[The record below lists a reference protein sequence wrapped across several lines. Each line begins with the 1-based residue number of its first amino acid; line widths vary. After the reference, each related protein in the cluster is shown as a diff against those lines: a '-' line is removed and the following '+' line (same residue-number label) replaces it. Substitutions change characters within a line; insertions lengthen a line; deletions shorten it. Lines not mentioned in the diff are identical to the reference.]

1 MTDVDIGF
9 FTTAQAK
16 EVWEVVKLLR
26 SSGILRRL
34 STLTVP
40 DDPGLHHVWI
50 SNISGETIP
59 AFACMQVDGTTVVGD
74 LTYVTVIKPTS
85 TDGTYIFNHDNA
97 IASGGYGMA
106 LPWGVVRMLGTGTAA
121 TPARYGAT
129 VSAWTVQTQ
138 ADGPFYVYGDDNTL
152 TNVHRGR
159 IFGSG
164 GSGALLYRFELTEDL
179 ATHVAE
185 ADITEMDGTVVETA
199 DVLDPEEIFATLV
212 IGDRGLCLKQDG
224 IYYAIQAP
232 CGV

>member
-34 STLTVP
+34 SALTVP

-50 SNISGETIP
+50 KNGSGETIP

-74 LTYVTVIKPTS
+74 LTYVDVVKPTKL
-85 TDGTYIFNHDNA
+85 DGNYIFNHDNA

-106 LPWGVVRMLGTGTAA
+106 LPWGVVRMLGTTTAVENGS
-121 TPARYGAT
+121 YGAT
-129 VSAWTVQTQ
+129 VGAWTVQ
-138 ADGPFYVYGDDNTL
+138 AEPGGPFVVYGDDNTL

-159 IFGSG
+159 IGRDG
-164 GSGALLYRFELTEDL
+164 GTLYRFALTASL
-179 ATHVAE
+179 SGGTASATIKDMAGSTIKT
-185 ADITEMDGTVVETA
+185 DTIR
-199 DVLDPEEIFATLV
+199 DPESIFTELV
-212 IGDRGLCLKQDG
+212 SGDTGLAIGQGGKF
-224 IYYAIQAP
+224 YVIQAP
-232 CGV
+232 CGA